1 MGSEF
6 PKTSTSFPEDDN
18 PMAQL
23 LDQYTPACNFKRG
36 QIVNGTIIRVDP
48 DAVVVDVGSKCE
60 GVVSGAELTR
70 VDPSYLATLAP
81 GDEVSAYVLDP
92 EGPAGEVILSLARAL
107 QAEDWVSAEK
117 LLNECSIIELEVI
130 GSNRGGLLVQV
141 GNTRGFVPA
150 SQLAATRKVPR
161 ISDPGCG
168 EALSGMVGCQL
179 QLRVIEANREQ
190 NRLILSEKAVLSV
203 HREEEEVEFLSTLKE
218 GEVRTGTVN
227 NLTDFG
233 AFVNLGAL
241 DGLLHLSEISWQPVK
256 HPADVLE
263 VGQQIE
269 VMILSIDKERRQVA
283 LSIKRM
289 TTDPWGTVAERYEAG
304 QLVQGVITRLM
315 KWGAFAR
322 IVGDEAIEGL
332 IHVSELDEGRVA
344 HPRDVVEQGQ
354 LVTLRV
360 LNLDPERRRLA
371 LSLKQVVEGEHVDS
385 DWRADYEAAGQQPLE
400 SPMASAIDEALRG

>member
-1 MGSEF
+1 
-6 PKTSTSFPEDDN
+6 
-18 PMAQL
+18 
-23 LDQYTPACNFKRG
+23 
-36 QIVNGTIIRVDP
+36 
-48 DAVVVDVGSKCE
+48 
-60 GVVSGAELTR
+60 
-70 VDPSYLATLAP
+70 
-81 GDEVSAYVLDP
+81 
-92 EGPAGEVILSLARAL
+92 
-107 QAEDWVSAEK
+107 
-117 LLNECSIIELEVI
+117 
-130 GSNRGGLLVQV
+130 
-141 GNTRGFVPA
+141 
-150 SQLAATRKVPR
+150 
-161 ISDPGCG
+161 
-168 EALSGMVGCQL
+168 
-179 QLRVIEANREQ
+179 
-190 NRLILSEKAVLSV
+190 
-203 HREEEEVEFLSTLKE
+203 
-218 GEVRTGTVN
+218 
-227 NLTDFG
+227 
-233 AFVNLGAL
+233 
-241 DGLLHLSEISWQPVK
+241 
-256 HPADVLE
+256 VLE